1 MSRAHY
7 GPDQAGR
14 KPWQAVPDCLALQS
28 TMRCEMKTAAA
39 VQQDQNRADYV
50 EYLYELFDRSNP
62 SVEHCFTY
70 TGLHRMYVERV
81 GADVAEAR
89 LMWFDEEEES
99 IRASDAEFSA
109 AA

>member
-7 GPDQAGR
+7 GGNLSLR
-14 KPWQAVPDCLALQS
+14 KPWQAVGNCLALQS
-28 TMRCEMKTAAA
+28 TTRNAMKTAAA
-39 VQQDQNRADYV
+39 VQQDQNRADYL
-50 EYLYELFDRSNP
+50 EYLYELFDRGNP
-62 SVEHCFTY
+62 GVAHCFTY

-89 LMWFDEEEES
+89 LQWFDEEEES